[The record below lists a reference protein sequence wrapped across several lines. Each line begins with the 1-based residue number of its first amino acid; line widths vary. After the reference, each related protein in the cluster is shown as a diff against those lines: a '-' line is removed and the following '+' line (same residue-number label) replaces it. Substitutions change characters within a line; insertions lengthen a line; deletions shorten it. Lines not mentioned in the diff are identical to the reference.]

1 MNFISH
7 IQYWLGEIPLP
18 SQLDRSHRYML
29 HLFDTPSYTYYL
41 LDQLLKQIQVVAVIH
56 NGNLSSQLRLSE
68 FPHHTKTYE
77 DHLQLF
83 ANLLERHQLS
93 ELYICLSPEDHP
105 PSIERILPFA
115 VTFKSYGQ
123 VQICDLN
130 CHFAYDANNLP
141 AVKDTLCL
149 TRKKS
154 INFRN
159 SRPEWTP
166 SIKSNH
172 YVELLDLETQ
182 TLWKLPYPHS
192 SNAKFI
198 TAT

>member
-41 LDQLLKQIQVVAVIH
+41 LDQLLNRINVVAVIH
-56 NGNLSSQLRLSE
+56 NGNLSSQLKLSQY
-68 FPHHTKTYE
+68 PHHTKTYE

-83 ANLLERHQLS
+83 ANLLERHKLS

-105 PSIERILPFA
+105 QSIERILPFA
-115 VTFKSYGQ
+115 CTFSDFGQ
-123 VQICDLN
+123 VKIHNLSCQ
-130 CHFAYDANNLP
+130 FAYDARNLP
-141 AVKDTLCL
+141 SSNGAFNL
-149 TRKKS
+149 TRKRQLNFHSKKS
-154 INFRN
+154 
-159 SRPEWTP
+159 EWTP
-166 SIKSNH
+166 DIKSNH
-172 YVELLDLETQ
+172 YIELIDLETQ
-182 TLWKLPYPHS
+182 TVWKLPYPHS
-192 SNAKFI
+192 SSAKVS